1 MYQLSS
7 VQYLPRIIVCVF
19 IAKQMVSLVSFGK
32 QQLIWDYLVYL
43 LQIQLS
49 EVNMNCLGEN
59 NIHKNRSFLLIGTTS
74 VHRLIQ
80 SLSHSLSMVSSVS
93 GGNSSSTSSHLCGTS
108 QSDKALSHSVIWI
121 QHKGQHVAMACVNCS
136 LVILAAYLYFQI
148 QKAKSVREV
157 SNSFGTTGKTV
168 LENSGKFVEQLMHLS

>member
-1 MYQLSS
+1 MRNMYQLSS

-19 IAKQMVSLVSFGK
+19 IAKQMVSLASFSK

-59 NIHKNRSFLLIGTTS
+59 NIYKNRK
-74 VHRLIQ
+74 RLIQ

-121 QHKGQHVAMACVNCS
+121 QHKGQHVAMVYVNCS
-136 LVILAAYLYFQI
+136 LVVLAAYLYFQI

-157 SNSFGTTGKTV
+157 SNSFGTTGKCV
-168 LENSGKFVEQLMHLS
+168 LENSGKFVEQLMYSSELT

>member
-1 MYQLSS
+1 MRNMYQLSS

-19 IAKQMVSLVSFGK
+19 IAKQMVSLVSFSK

-59 NIHKNRSFLLIGTTS
+59 NIHKNRI
-74 VHRLIQ
+74 HRLIQ